1 MSMLIEY
8 DRYESNNNLKILFN
22 ETTYRDGLIASREIT
37 TDVQEKLPKG
47 HVAIPYPDETPNPL
61 SKLIERSTYGLIEG
75 FPIYK
80 LKKIANVEKLLKDIL
95 KTLDDYELVETENT
109 YEITHATGRI
119 KLYKD

>member
-1 MSMLIEY
+1 MLIDY
-8 DRYESNNNLKILFN
+8 DRYESNNNLKIIYN
-22 ETTYRDGLIASREIT
+22 ETTYRDGIIASGEIT
-37 TDVQEKLPKG
+37 SDIKEKLPKG
-47 HVAIPYPDETPNPL
+47 HVAIPYSNEIPNQL
-61 SKLIERSTYGLIEG
+61 SKLIERSSMGSIEG

-109 YEITHATGRI
+109 YEVTHATGRI